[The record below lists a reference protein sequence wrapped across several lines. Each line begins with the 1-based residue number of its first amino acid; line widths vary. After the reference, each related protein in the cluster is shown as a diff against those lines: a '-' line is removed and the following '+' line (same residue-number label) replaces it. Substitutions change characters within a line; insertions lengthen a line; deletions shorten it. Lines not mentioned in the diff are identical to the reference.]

1 MTSRPTSRGSAR
13 PASRG
18 SIRST
23 SPERNRPTS
32 RGSARSSRPS
42 SPERNTVA
50 SISHSTTQELLRDF
64 GNSEVADA
72 SLAMMCSALPA
83 DELSYLLTMLA
94 RTVRRQDDE
103 CASLQQRLYAASGGA
118 ATAGEFSPARP
129 LASRRRPRA
138 RADARARRDEQRGGH
153 AGDAA

>member
-13 PASRG
+13 PASR
-18 SIRST
+18 S
-23 SPERNRPTS
+23 
-32 RGSARSSRPS
+32 SARSSRPS

-94 RTVRRQDDE
+94 RTTM
-103 CASLQQRLYAASGGA
+103 LG
-118 ATAGEFSPARP
+118 
-129 LASRRRPRA
+129 
-138 RADARARRDEQRGGH
+138 
-153 AGDAA
+153 

>member
-1 MTSRPTSRGSAR
+1 MTSRPTSRGSACE
-13 PASRG
+13 PPS
-18 SIRST
+18 
-23 SPERNRPTS
+23 S

-42 SPERNTVA
+42 SELPERNTVA
-50 SISHSTTQELLRDF
+50 TISHSTTQELLRDF

-138 RADARARRDEQRGGH
+138 RRRASSRR
-153 AGDAA
+153 